1 MGDREL
7 ERFVEETLPAPRPA
21 FGDGCPFAE
30 SAPGRRERVGPFGS
44 DELVDTGL
52 GELAPSPR
60 GRGGGW
66 LGRREVERT
75 SAGFSLHTTFEKGIN
90 DMVRAHW
97 NGAVIAESDDTVV
110 IDGNHYFPAGSV
122 NEEYLVTSD
131 TTTVCPW
138 KGRASYYSVEV
149 EGKLKRDAA
158 WYYASPSSAAS
169 SIAGRVAFW
178 RGVKIEDEGTAGRR
192 RSLFD
197 RFRRETSVAAAAAI
211 AEHPDDANHVRGV
224 PVADLDDHS
233 FFAALDGHVTIADF
247 WAPWCGPCQQLHPM
261 FDAQAAEY
269 ATDVTR
275 FVRVNVDE
283 SPGVASAFNIMS
295 IPTII
300 VFDAHGHEIDREIGV
315 PGRRRLEQ
323 LVRGA
328 GLLAQ
333 ATTGRGAA

>member
-1 MGDREL
+1 
-7 ERFVEETLPAPRPA
+7 
-21 FGDGCPFAE
+21 
-30 SAPGRRERVGPFGS
+30 
-44 DELVDTGL
+44 
-52 GELAPSPR
+52 
-60 GRGGGW
+60 
-66 LGRREVERT
+66 
-75 SAGFSLHTTFEKGIN
+75 
-90 DMVRAHW
+90 MVRAHW

-122 NEEYLVTSD
+122 NEEYLVASD

-149 EGKLKRDAA
+149 EGKLNRDAA
-158 WYYASPSSAAS
+158 WFYASPSSAARS
-169 SIAGRVAFW
+169 VAGRVAFW

-197 RFRRETSVAAAAAI
+197 RFRRETSVVAAAGI
-211 AEHPDDANHVRGV
+211 AGRPDDANHVRDV
-224 PVADLDDHS
+224 PVVDVDDHS

-247 WAPWCGPCQQLHPM
+247 WAPWCAPCRQLHPM
-261 FDAQAAEY
+261 FDAQAADY
-269 ATDVTR
+269 ATDGTR

-323 LVRGA
+323 LVRSA
-328 GLLAQ
+328 SLLAQ